1 MALEIFKLV
10 GSIFID
16 TDKANESMKKT
27 DSNATKMAEGL
38 GKAGKVAAGVGVAI
52 GTAVVGAGTALV
64 EMANDA
70 SKTADEIDK
79 MSQKIGMSAEG
90 YQEWSYIMEQN
101 GMDVDK
107 LQTGMKTLVTQ
118 MDKVKDGNADAINT
132 FKELGVEVLNAD
144 GSMRSQEEVMNDTI
158 RALAEMGNTA
168 ERAKLQT
175 ELFGKAGTEMAPM
188 LNQGAAAIDDL
199 KQRAHDLGLV
209 MSDEAVK
216 TGVEYG
222 DLSND
227 LQKSFGMLKTNLGS
241 ALFPVLNQVIHK
253 LIEFMPT
260 IQQMG
265 EKLGPVASTFI
276 EKLIPPLADLAEQLL
291 PVLLDS
297 IGEILPMLGDIA
309 NSIVPV
315 LVDIITELT
324 PILVQIIQQIL
335 PVVADLLKLILPIVS
350 ALLQAITPILGAVL
364 KLLSPLLELISA
376 ILTPILELLNVLLEP
391 LLKILDIILVPM
403 INILGY
409 MLEPLTQ
416 LLSMIL
422 EPMLEILG
430 EIISPLLKILG
441 DCLEPIFQ
449 LIQDAYE
456 WAAPVFTN
464 VLKWLGDFFEFVI
477 SSIKENVGPVL
488 QGAWD
493 FLKGFASFFMQTF
506 VDTFKRGVQTIGDFF
521 TKIWDGI
528 KETFREG
535 INFWIS
541 AINTFI
547 DGINKIEAPD
557 WLQKITG
564 ITSTNIP
571 TIPMLA
577 EGGNITRAGNVI
589 VGEKGP
595 ELLTLPRGAQVT
607 PLSQASRITKED
619 MTAAFVEALQT
630 VGIQLTINP
639 NESKFFESVIKQN
652 ITYKQTHGG
661 MSAI

>member
-64 EMANDA
+64 GMANDA

-107 LQTGMKTLVTQ
+107 LQTGMKTLVSQ

-241 ALFPVLNQVIHK
+241 ALFPVLNSVIKK
-253 LIEFMPT
+253 LIEFMPKLQE
-260 IQQMG
+260 IGQR
-265 EKLGPVASTFI
+265 LGPIASDFI
-276 EKLIPPLADLAEQLL
+276 EKLIPPLAELAGQLL
-291 PVLLDS
+291 PVLLS
-297 IGEILPMLGDIA
+297 AIGDIIPLLA
-309 NSIVPV
+309 DIVSSIVPV
-315 LVDIITELT
+315 MVSLFTELT
-324 PILVQIIQQIL
+324 PILVQIIQDVL
-335 PVVADLLKLILPIVS
+335 PVVANILSMILPLIS
-350 ALLQAITPILGAVL
+350 TILQFLTPILGLVL
-364 KLLSPLLELISA
+364 QLVTPLLQLVTAILTPILGLITAILTPLLQLVSA
-376 ILTPILELLNVLLEP
+376 ILTPIISIISALLGP
-391 LLKILDIILVPM
+391 LTQIITM
-403 INILGY
+403 I
-409 MLEPLTQ
+409 LEPLTG
-416 LLSMIL
+416 LLDVIL
-422 EPMLEILG
+422 EPLISLLEAILP
-430 EIISPLLKILG
+430 PLLTLLQEGIEWLSPKIEAASEFLTGFFNFLVEELG
-441 DCLEPIFQ
+441 TNLPKVFQ
-449 LIQDAYE
+449 K
-456 WAAPVFTN
+456 FS
-464 VLKWLGDFFEFVI
+464 DF
-477 SSIKENVGPVL
+477 IKKF
-488 QGAWD
+488 WD
-493 FLKGFASFFMQTF
+493 GLKGF
-506 VDTFKRGVQTIGDFF
+506 VK
-521 TKIWDGI
+521 
-528 KETFREG
+528 EG
-535 INFWIS
+535 INFYIRS
-541 AINTFI
+541 INTLLE
-547 DGINKIEAPD
+547 GLNKIKPPS
-557 WLQKITG
+557 WLAEKTG
-564 ITSTNIP
+564 IQGVNFS
-571 TIPMLA
+571 TIPLLA
-577 EGGNITRAGNVI
+577 KGGEIVRGGSAI
-589 VGEKGP
+589 VGEAGP
-595 ELLTLPRGAQVT
+595 EILNLPTGASVT
-607 PLSQASRITKED
+607 PLSGGIDYERLTE
-619 MTAAFVEALQT
+619 AFVVALRLVAPELRTVVEGDVDLDRLIKLTVKADREAR
-630 VGIQLTINP
+630 
-639 NESKFFESVIKQN
+639 
-652 ITYKQTHGG
+652 
-661 MSAI
+661 MSRGKGLYEA